1 MAGPLTV
8 RNGRY
13 ETVTV
18 HNGRYFKP
26 RVKIVTDD
34 QNPIQ
39 KLFNLIQYMERPK
52 CWNLMMVETVFLTN
66 LSHICEKIAQN
77 LKHGVQTY
85 KPGMHFLTVQNA
97 PN

>member
-18 HNGRYFKP
+18 RNGRYFKP

-39 KLFNLIQYMERPK
+39 KLFNLI
-52 CWNLMMVETVFLTN
+52 
-66 LSHICEKIAQN
+66 
-77 LKHGVQTY
+77 
-85 KPGMHFLTVQNA
+85 
-97 PN
+97 